1 MVKIFI
7 GNLSQHAGKDE
18 VEALFTQYGTVT
30 ECAKYKNYAFV
41 HMEDRKSATKAIRE
55 LHLCKLNGRSIN
67 VEPSRGKYQGPVKL
81 HVANVERGF
90 DKELRELFEEYGT
103 VTECSIVK
111 NFAFVHMLNSDEAMD
126 AIQGLDNTEFQG
138 KRIHVQISKSRARG
152 APEEE
157 MEDYPPPPG
166 RGGYYPPHYPGDRPE
181 PPYRG
186 RMHAYPPPPPQSTP
200 PPPPPRRAPYPDH
213 GYGDGYGVVDY
224 YQRFRARPNNTTGYD
239 DRRSSA
245 IPPPPP
251 PPALLRE
258 RLGMGTHEPY
268 EHRMPPTPPPLSSMM
283 RDRSPI
289 RRPPPPPAPSAGNG
303 YSYERSRLSPLPN
316 PSMYAA
322 PRPRDSFSEGVPMPP
337 PPPPPRYADF
347 GGDTAPA
354 CGCRCGCNPGG
365 TRRRRGTDRH
375 KTTGSRQEESS
386 RKGFEFLADTEA
398 ARQKRSLTMVKIFV
412 GNLPREAD
420 QEEIKALFTQYGT
433 VTECAIIKNYAFV
446 HMDDRK
452 AATKA
457 IKNLHLYK
465 LHGTPINVEASHG
478 KNQGSVKL
486 HVANVE
492 KGSDDELRALFEE
505 YGTVTECAVVKNFAF
520 VHMSNSDEAMDAIK
534 GLDNT
539 EFQGKRIHVQ
549 ISKSRP
555 RHDER
560 DDYPPPPPDRGGYW
574 PPRYPGERHEPPP
587 PSYLR
592 GRLSHI
598 PPGYPAPPLPPPPP
612 RRAVYPDR
620 PYEGERD
627 RYGVVDYYEKYRARP
642 YGIAS
647 YEDQRAGAPP
657 PPPPPSA
664 VVRDRLMTSSLD
676 PYERRPL
683 PPPPSSYYARD
694 RSPLRRAPST
704 PMPPASNGYSY
715 ERSRLSPVSR
725 VPAYGVPRARD
736 PYADRLPPPPP
747 ARYAY

>member
-1 MVKIFI
+1 
-7 GNLSQHAGKDE
+7 
-18 VEALFTQYGTVT
+18 
-30 ECAKYKNYAFV
+30 
-41 HMEDRKSATKAIRE
+41 
-55 LHLCKLNGRSIN
+55 
-67 VEPSRGKYQGPVKL
+67 
-81 HVANVERGF
+81 
-90 DKELRELFEEYGT
+90 
-103 VTECSIVK
+103 
-111 NFAFVHMLNSDEAMD
+111 
-126 AIQGLDNTEFQG
+126 
-138 KRIHVQISKSRARG
+138 
-152 APEEE
+152 
-157 MEDYPPPPG
+157 
-166 RGGYYPPHYPGDRPE
+166 
-181 PPYRG
+181 
-186 RMHAYPPPPPQSTP
+186 
-200 PPPPPRRAPYPDH
+200 
-213 GYGDGYGVVDY
+213 
-224 YQRFRARPNNTTGYD
+224 
-239 DRRSSA
+239 
-245 IPPPPP
+245 
-251 PPALLRE
+251 
-258 RLGMGTHEPY
+258 
-268 EHRMPPTPPPLSSMM
+268 
-283 RDRSPI
+283 
-289 RRPPPPPAPSAGNG
+289 
-303 YSYERSRLSPLPN
+303 
-316 PSMYAA
+316 
-322 PRPRDSFSEGVPMPP
+322 
-337 PPPPPRYADF
+337 
-347 GGDTAPA
+347 
-354 CGCRCGCNPGG
+354 
-365 TRRRRGTDRH
+365 
-375 KTTGSRQEESS
+375 
-386 RKGFEFLADTEA
+386 
-398 ARQKRSLTMVKIFV
+398 MVKIFV

-420 QEEIKALFTQYGT
+420 QEEIKALFTTYGT

-457 IKNLHLYK
+457 IKSLHLYK

-492 KGSDDELRALFEE
+492 KGADDELRALFEE

-534 GLDNT
+534 GLDNS

-574 PPRYPGERHEPPP
+574 PPRYPGDRHEPPP

-620 PYEGERD
+620 PYDGERD
-627 RYGVVDYYEKYRARP
+627 RYSVVDYYEKYRARP
-642 YGIAS
+642 YGIPA
-647 YEDQRAGAPP
+647 YEDQRPGAPPP

-664 VVRDRLMTSSLD
+664 VVRDRLMTSPLD

-694 RSPLRRAPST
+694 RSPLRRPPSV

-736 PYADRLPPPPP
+736 PYTERLPPPPP